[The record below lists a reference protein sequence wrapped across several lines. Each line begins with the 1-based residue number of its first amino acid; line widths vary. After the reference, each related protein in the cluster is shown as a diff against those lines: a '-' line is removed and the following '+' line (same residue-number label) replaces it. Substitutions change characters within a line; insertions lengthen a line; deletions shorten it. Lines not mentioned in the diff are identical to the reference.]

1 LPHDRPIKRTKGQ
14 VLIERKMDECCDR
27 ERDGRAEPKGE
38 SEIDEGLK
46 KTDIDQENNG
56 TGTKI
61 TQKERSIEGTP

>member
-1 LPHDRPIKRTKGQ
+1 
-14 VLIERKMDECCDR
+14 MDECCDR